1 MPLWP
6 VRKYGPDCTNQTV
19 NVFAV
24 GEITYGFKEF
34 PEFAVSGAKCHFH
47 GVV

>member
-1 MPLWP
+1 MHCI
-6 VRKYGPDCTNQTV
+6 RQTV

-24 GEITYGFKEF
+24 GEVTYGFKEL
-34 PEFAVSGAKCHFH
+34 PEFVISGAKLCHFH